1 MNRLTKCA
9 VTAIIIFGTLPTT
22 NAMNLSSENV
32 STVKKMKKKKKKGLS
47 GNNLKKKKSFFTK
60 AFGTNRP

>member
-1 MNRLTKCA
+1 MNRLAKYA
-9 VTAIIIFGTLPTT
+9 VTAAIVFGTLPAIH
-22 NAMNLSSENV
+22 AMNSSSENV
-32 STVKKMKKKKKKGLS
+32 STVKKIKKKKKKGLS